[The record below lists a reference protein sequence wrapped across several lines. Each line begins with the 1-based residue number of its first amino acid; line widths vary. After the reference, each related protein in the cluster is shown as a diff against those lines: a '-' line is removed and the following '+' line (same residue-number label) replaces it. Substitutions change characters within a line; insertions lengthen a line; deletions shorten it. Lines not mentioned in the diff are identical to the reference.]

1 MALISGS
8 LYGINIAPVIYVQD
22 NSDYYT
28 GAPPDGL
35 PYAFSHFF
43 GAFIMCT
50 VIFVAY
56 ALFKKN
62 RPVIN
67 PSIPLPALLTGLI
80 WGVAQVLL
88 LNATSRLSAAISYPI
103 AAMLPGCVAALW
115 SIFVFDE
122 VEVRLLYLTFLNK
135 AISERQEPHFD
146 DDCNSCYSLRSH
158 LHWSIQIIHSR
169 KNYSDTC
176 SLERGLYQKFLPFRL
191 SY

>member
-8 LYGINIAPVIYVQD
+8 LYGVNIAPVIYVQD
-22 NSDYYT
+22 NSEYYT

-50 VIFVAY
+50 VIFVGY

-62 RPVIN
+62 KPEIN
-67 PSIPLPALLTGLI
+67 PNIPLPALLTGLI

-88 LNATSRLSAAISYPI
+88 LNATSHLSAAISYPI
-103 AAMLPGCVAALW
+103 AAMLPGCIAALW

-122 VEVRLLYLTFLNK
+122 IEVRLLCLTFLNK
-135 AISERQEPHFD
+135 AISERQKFGFD
-146 DDCNSCYSLRSH
+146 DSCNSCYSLGSSSH
-158 LHWSIQIIHSR
+158 RSIQIIHSR
-169 KNYSDTC
+169 SKLYSET
-176 SLERGLYQKFLPFRL
+176 FT
-191 SY
+191 